1 MSDMTV
7 SEPVAAP
14 SVAAAVLPIVA
25 MIFAGYLVIG
35 IAMPV
40 LPLHVHQG
48 LGFGTFVVGLV
59 AGSQFGAS
67 LVSRFTAGHQAD
79 RRGAKRVVVIGLL
92 AAGLAGLLYLL
103 SQRFTGV
110 PAVSLGILLLGRA
123 VLGGA
128 ESFMIAG
135 ALNWGLALAG
145 PNNTGKVMSWV
156 GTAMYVAYAA
166 GAPAGSALYA
176 GHGFTAVAVATTLIP
191 LATLLLVLPLSPVA
205 PSAHAHPA
213 VAKVLRAVWLPGLGL
228 ALSSVGFGAI
238 TTFTVL
244 LFAQCGW
251 DQAWL
256 AVTSVSVTFILG
268 RLVFGHLPDRI
279 GGPKVALVCVLI
291 EAAGQ
296 ALIWLSPS
304 AVLVFVG
311 AGLAGIG
318 YSLVYPSF
326 GIEAVRRSP
335 PENRGL
341 AMGAYTAC
349 LDLAL
354 GIASPVL
361 GLIASG
367 GNLNTVFLASTLT
380 VLCAGFVAARLLGTT
395 HLSTEGNTR

>member
-205 PSAHAHPA
+205 PSAHAPPA